1 LACPFF
7 VPLEIISDGSWPHPS
22 RLPLGA
28 GWRGNCGAATQEKPA
43 SEDQVRDFCN
53 LGYASACPHLPLH
66 REWDAIRFSIAQVSP
81 EHVTICFVC
90 ELAHAPVESGNLTF
104 DLAGNVLLG
113 ANVYSHVDSQVDS
126 QVNSQVDSQVD
137 SHNDPRVVRLATS
150 YLQTYRA
157 RHSTC

>member
-1 LACPFF
+1 MACPFF

-28 GWRGNCGAATQEKPA
+28 GWRGNCGAATPELPA

-53 LGYASACPHLPLH
+53 LGYAAACPRLPLR
-66 REWDAIRFSIAQVSP
+66 REWDAVRFSIAHVSP

-90 ELAHAPVESGNLTF
+90 ELAHAPIESGNLTF
-104 DLAGNVLLG
+104 DLTGKVLLD
-113 ANVYSHVDSQVDS
+113 ATVDSHADSRVDSHVDAHF
-126 QVNSQVDSQVD
+126 D

-150 YLQTYRA
+150 FLHAYRA
-157 RHSTC
+157 RQNA